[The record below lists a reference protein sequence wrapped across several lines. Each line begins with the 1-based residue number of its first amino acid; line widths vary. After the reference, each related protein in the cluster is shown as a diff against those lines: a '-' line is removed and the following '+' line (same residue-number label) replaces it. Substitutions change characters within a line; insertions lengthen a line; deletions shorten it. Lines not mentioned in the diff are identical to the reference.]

1 VIFVSSFVFF
11 VVNCGSIITIRVVK
25 QRTISLKEIIK
36 EHLLEAKGSLIVAA
50 LCMLGFTLTELISPW
65 PLKIIFDHILLD
77 KELPA
82 SLSPVSGLLSRGKT
96 FSVVTLSF
104 CIIIIACFRS
114 VFLYFHTFIT
124 SRIGYEMVYRLRS
137 ELFAHLQQLSLSFH
151 ARARTGELLTKVVSD
166 TSALKDVFA
175 ESALNFASHLLT
187 VIGMF
192 IIMFWLNWRL
202 GLIVLATFPL
212 LCFTLF
218 YSYRRIKVSARR
230 HREREGN
237 VASRALEVFGSL
249 RLVRA
254 FARERHEQERFEEES
269 SHTLEEG
276 IRTARLE
283 AAATRAT
290 EIVSSASICAVVLF
304 GALQVIDGRLLPGE
318 LLIFTAYLT
327 SMYKPL
333 RTLARISSQFSKA
346 MASAERI
353 AGIFKIEPEIYDD
366 RPGLRPNTL
375 RGEIVFRNVSFAYG
389 DGKRVLSDI
398 SFNIAAGQRAAFVG
412 ASGAGKSTIANLL
425 LRFYEPGH
433 GEILIDGVE
442 IRNYDR
448 ESLRRQIGVVLQESV
463 LFGAT
468 IGENIAY
475 GKPDATEQEVEDAAR
490 EAHAHDF
497 IMALPDGYETII
509 GERGGTLS
517 GGQRQRICLA
527 RAIIKRPSL
536 LILDEPT
543 SAIDAESSVLISQ
556 AINRLQE
563 GKTLLVISH
572 QFAGLENFDQIFV
585 LKDGELIESGT
596 HTQLL
601 NRRGYYYE
609 LFNLQRPVISE
620 ETFAGG

>member
-1 VIFVSSFVFF
+1 MLGRLSGTRYGQVSA
-11 VVNCGSIITIRVVK
+11 IMTIRVVK
-25 QRTISLKEIIK
+25 KRSITLKRIIK
-36 EHLLEAKGSLIVAA
+36 EHLLEAKWSLSASA

-77 KELPA
+77 KSLPA
-82 SLSPVSGLLSRGKT
+82 SLSWVGDLLARGKT
-96 FSVVTLSF
+96 FAVVVLSI
-104 CIIIIACFRS
+104 CIILIACFRS
-114 VFLYFHTFIT
+114 VFAYFHSFLT
-124 SRIGYEMVYRLRS
+124 SRIGYEMVYRLRR

-192 IIMFWLNWRL
+192 VIMFALNWHL
-202 GLIVLATFPL
+202 GLVVLATFPL
-212 LCFTLF
+212 LCYTLF
-218 YSYRRIKVSARR
+218 FVYGRIKISARR

-237 VASRALEVFGSL
+237 VATRALEVFSTL
-249 RLVRA
+249 HLVRA
-254 FARERHEQERFEEES
+254 FARERHEQERFEQES

-290 EIVSSASICAVVLF
+290 EIVSATSICAVVLF
-304 GALQVIDGRLLPGE
+304 GALQVIAGRMLPGE
-318 LLIFTAYLT
+318 VLIFTAYLT

-346 MASAERI
+346 AASGERI
-353 AGIFKIEPEIYDD
+353 ADIFRTESEIYDD
-366 RPGLRPNTL
+366 RQGLPAGSL
-375 RGEIVFRNVSFAYG
+375 RGEIVFRNVSFDYG
-389 DGKRVLSDI
+389 DGNSVLHNI
-398 SFNIAAGQRAAFVG
+398 SFSIAPGQRAAFVG
-412 ASGAGKSTIANLL
+412 SSGAGKSTIANLL
-425 LRFYEPGH
+425 LRFYEPRS

-442 IRNYDR
+442 LRNYER
-448 ESLRRQIGVVLQESV
+448 ESIRRQIGVVLQESV

-468 IGENIAY
+468 IAENIAY
-475 GKPDATEQEVEDAAR
+475 GKPDATDKEIEAAAKDAS
-490 EAHAHDF
+490 AHEF
-497 IMALPDGYETII
+497 IIGLPDGYNTII
-509 GERGGTLS
+509 GERGCTLS

-543 SAIDAESSVLISQ
+543 SAIDAESSALIGQ
-556 AINRLQE
+556 AISRLQQ

-572 QFAGLENFDQIFV
+572 QFAGLEKFDQIFV
-585 LKDGELIESGT
+585 LKNGELIESGT

-601 NRRGYYYE
+601 EIRGYYYE
-609 LFNLQRPVISE
+609 LCNLQQPIASE
-620 ETFAGG
+620 ESFAGS

>member
-1 VIFVSSFVFF
+1 
-11 VVNCGSIITIRVVK
+11 VVK
-25 QRTISLKEIIK
+25 QRTISLKGIIR
-36 EHLLEAKGSLIVAA
+36 EHLLEAKWSLAASA

-77 KELPA
+77 KSLPP
-82 SLSPVSGLLSRGKT
+82 SLSWLGDLLARGKT
-96 FSVVTLSF
+96 FAIVAFSL
-104 CIIIIACFRS
+104 CIILIACFRS
-114 VFLYFHTFIT
+114 IFAYFHSFIT
-124 SRIGYEMVYRLRS
+124 SRIGYEMVYRLRR

-192 IIMFWLNWRL
+192 IIMFALNWQL
-202 GLIVLATFPL
+202 GLVVLASFPM
-212 LCFTLF
+212 LCYTLF
-218 YSYRRIKVSARR
+218 FVYGRIKVSARR

-237 VASRALEVFGSL
+237 VASRALEVFSSL
-249 RLVRA
+249 HLVRA
-254 FARERHEQERFEEES
+254 FAREQHEQERFEQES
-269 SHTLEEG
+269 GHTLEEG

-290 EIVSSASICAVVLF
+290 ELVSAASICAVVLF
-304 GALQVIDGRLLPGE
+304 GALQVIAGRLLPGE
-318 LLIFTAYLT
+318 VLIFTAYLT

-353 AGIFKIEPEIYDD
+353 ADIFRTEPEIYDD
-366 RPGLRPNTL
+366 RQGLRAAGL
-375 RGEIVFRNVSFAYG
+375 RGEIVFRNVSFDYG
-389 DGKRVLSDI
+389 DGNSVLRNI
-398 SFNIAAGQRAAFVG
+398 SFSIAPGQRAAFVG
-412 ASGAGKSTIANLL
+412 ASGAGKSTIASLL
-425 LRFYEPGH
+425 LRFYEPSS

-442 IRNYDR
+442 IRNYER

-468 IGENIAY
+468 IAENIAY
-475 GKPDATEQEVEDAAR
+475 GKPDATDQEIENAAR
-490 EAHAHDF
+490 EASAHEF
-497 IMALPDGYETII
+497 IMALQDGYEMII
-509 GERGGTLS
+509 GERGSTLS

-536 LILDEPT
+536 LVLDEPT
-543 SAIDAESSVLISQ
+543 SAIDAESSALIGQ

-563 GKTLLVISH
+563 GKTMLVISH
-572 QFAGLENFDQIFV
+572 QFAGLEKFDQIFV
-585 LKDGELIESGT
+585 LKNGELIESGT
-596 HTQLL
+596 HLQLL
-601 NRRGYYYE
+601 DRRGYYYE
-609 LFNLQRPVISE
+609 LFNLQRPIDTEVS
-620 ETFAGG
+620 FAPSLTTP

>member
-1 VIFVSSFVFF
+1 
-11 VVNCGSIITIRVVK
+11 VVK
-25 QRTISLKEIIK
+25 QRTISLKGIIR
-36 EHLLEAKGSLIVAA
+36 EHLLGAKWSLAASA

-77 KELPA
+77 KSLPP
-82 SLSPVSGLLSRGKT
+82 SLSWLGDLLARGKT
-96 FSVVTLSF
+96 FAIVAFSLS
-104 CIIIIACFRS
+104 IILIACFRS
-114 VFLYFHTFIT
+114 IFAYFHSFIT
-124 SRIGYEMVYRLRS
+124 SRIGYEMVYRLRR

-192 IIMFWLNWRL
+192 IIMFALNWQL
-202 GLIVLATFPL
+202 GLVVLATFPV
-212 LCFTLF
+212 LCYTLF
-218 YSYRRIKVSARR
+218 FVYGRIKVSARR

-237 VASRALEVFGSL
+237 VASRALEVFSSL
-249 RLVRA
+249 HMVRA
-254 FARERHEQERFEEES
+254 FAREQHEQERFEQES
-269 SHTLEEG
+269 GYTLEEG
-276 IRTARLE
+276 IKTARLE

-290 EIVSSASICAVVLF
+290 ELVSAASICAVVLF
-304 GALQVIDGRLLPGE
+304 GALQVIAGRMLPGE
-318 LLIFTAYLT
+318 MLIFTAYLT

-353 AGIFKIEPEIYDD
+353 ADIFRTEPEIYDD
-366 RPGLRPNTL
+366 HQGLRAASL
-375 RGEIVFRNVSFAYG
+375 RGEVVFRNVSFDYG
-389 DGKRVLSDI
+389 DGNSVLRDI
-398 SFNIAAGQRAAFVG
+398 SFNITPGQRAAFVG
-412 ASGAGKSTIANLL
+412 ASGAGKSTIASLL
-425 LRFYEPGH
+425 LRFYEPSS

-442 IRNYDR
+442 IRNYER

-468 IGENIAY
+468 IAENIAY
-475 GKPDATEQEVEDAAR
+475 GKPDATDQEIEDAAR
-490 EAHAHDF
+490 EASAHEF
-497 IMALPDGYETII
+497 IMALEDGYETVI
-509 GERGGTLS
+509 GERGSTLS

-536 LILDEPT
+536 LVLDEPT
-543 SAIDAESSVLISQ
+543 SAIDAESSALIGQ

-563 GKTLLVISH
+563 GKTMLVISH
-572 QFAGLENFDQIFV
+572 QFAGLEKFDQIFV
-585 LKDGELIESGT
+585 LKNGELIECGT
-596 HTQLL
+596 HIQLL

-609 LFNLQRPVISE
+609 LFNLQRPIDTDPS
-620 ETFAGG
+620 FAPSLTS

>member
-1 VIFVSSFVFF
+1 
-11 VVNCGSIITIRVVK
+11 VVK
-25 QRTISLKEIIK
+25 ERTISLKGIIK
-36 EHLLEAKGSLIVAA
+36 KHLLEAKWSLIVAA
-50 LCMLGFTLTELISPW
+50 MCMLGFTLTELISPW

-77 KELPA
+77 KKLPA
-82 SLSPVSGLLSRGKT
+82 SLSPLGDLLARGKT
-96 FSVVTLSF
+96 FAVITLSLS
-104 CIIIIACFRS
+104 IIVIAGFRS
-114 VFLYFHTFIT
+114 VFLYSHTFIT
-124 SRIGYEMVYRLRS
+124 SRIGYEMVYRMRS
-137 ELFAHLQQLSLSFH
+137 ALFAHLQQLSLSFH

-175 ESALNFASHLLT
+175 ESALNFATHLLT

-192 IIMFWLNWRL
+192 IIMFALNWRL
-202 GLIVLATFPL
+202 ALVVLATFPL
-212 LCFTLF
+212 LCYTLF
-218 YSYRRIKVSARR
+218 YAYRRIKMSARR

-237 VASRALEVFGSL
+237 VASRAFEVFTSL
-249 RLVRA
+249 HLVRA
-254 FARERHEQERFEEES
+254 FAREQHEQERFEEES
-269 SHTLEEG
+269 GHTLEEG

-304 GALQVIDGRLLPGE
+304 GALQIIEGHMLPGE
-318 LLIFTAYLT
+318 VLIFTAYLT

-353 AGIFKIEPEIYDD
+353 SGIFKTEPEIYDD
-366 RPGLRPNTL
+366 HQGLRPLSL
-375 RGEIVFRNVSFAYG
+375 RGEIVFRNVSFDYG
-389 DGKRVLSDI
+389 DGKHVLNNI
-398 SFNIAAGQRAAFVG
+398 SFKIEPGQRAAFVG

-425 LRFYEPGH
+425 LRFYEPSK

-442 IRNYDR
+442 IRNYER

-468 IGENIAY
+468 IDENIAY
-475 GKPDATEQEVEDAAR
+475 GKPDATEQEIEAAAK
-490 EAHAHDF
+490 EAYAHEF
-497 IMALPDGYETII
+497 IRALPDGYDTII
-509 GERGGTLS
+509 GDRGNTLS

-543 SAIDAESSVLISQ
+543 SAIDAESSALISQ

-572 QFAGLENFDQIFV
+572 QFAGLEHFDQIFV
-585 LKDGELIESGT
+585 MKDGELIESGT

-601 NRRGYYYE
+601 NLRGYYHE
-609 LFNLQRPVISE
+609 LFSLQRPGINE
-620 ETFAGG
+620 ESFANG